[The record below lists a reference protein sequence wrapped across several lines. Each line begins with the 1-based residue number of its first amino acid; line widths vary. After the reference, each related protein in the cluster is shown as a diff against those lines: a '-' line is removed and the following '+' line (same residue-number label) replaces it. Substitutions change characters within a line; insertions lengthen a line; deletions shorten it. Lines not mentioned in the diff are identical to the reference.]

1 MKVIKTSKK
10 LSSFC
15 LSVSTCLLVFTGI
28 AYTENSVTTV
38 TDSSFPQSN
47 QIMPPAADGGQDIV
61 TFVSTETMFNGY
73 GSSVNDYIT
82 NYEWDFDGDGQ
93 YDWESAESGFASHIY
108 NAPGKYNVFF
118 RVTDSQGNSSIDTVK
133 VQVKLNND

>member
-1 MKVIKTSKK
+1 MKAIKSSKK
-10 LSSFC
+10 FTSFW
-15 LSVSTCLLVFTGI
+15 LSVLVYLFIFSGI

-38 TDSSFPQSN
+38 SDISFPQSN
-47 QIMPPAADGGQDIV
+47 QVIPPAADGGQDIV
-61 TFVSTETMFNGY
+61 TYVFTETMFNGH

-93 YDWESAESGFASHIY
+93 YDLESAESGFASHIY
-108 NAPGKYNVFF
+108 NAPGKYNAFF
-118 RVTDSQGNSSIDTVK
+118 RVTDSQGNSSIDTVR